1 MSKNA
6 AIVLVSHAMPQV
18 ARVCNDICMM
28 NHGKIVMQLK
38 KYGLFQLKLLS
49 LINVIFLGACC
60 TGVEL
65 ATINPPGE
73 TKSLTVT
80 FEGDNKENPAAV
92 AEVLSGDRET
102 ANAAWWGFNEDN
114 ATEALQKAI
123 QSGAKILRVPDMGMP
138 WKVDPIFLESN
149 QEIIFEEG
157 VVVIARKGSFLAG
170 DDSLFTSS
178 NKDNITLN
186 GYGATFEMRKEDYE
200 KPPYKK
206 AEWRHTIS
214 LHGSRNIRIYGL
226 TLRRSGG
233 DGIYVGRGTGERT
246 YCENIHI
253 KDVIIDDNYRQGIS
267 VITVQNLLIENSQI
281 INTSGTLPQS
291 GIDFEPNSGSERLIN
306 CLVRN
311 TEIRNNR
318 GAGILINLNNLNS
331 VSLPVSIYV
340 ESSTIS
346 NNLAALWVMGLR
358 NKQQGEVHFNG
369 NRICGIK
376 YIQKTKD
383 LNVIVDW

>member
-1 MSKNA
+1 MS
-6 AIVLVSHAMPQV
+6 Q
-18 ARVCNDICMM
+18 
-28 NHGKIVMQLK
+28 GKIVMQLK
-38 KYGLFQLKLLS
+38 KYGLFSLKLLL

-157 VVVIARKGSFLAG
+157 VVIIARKGSFLAG
-170 DDSLFTSS
+170 GDSLFTSS

-186 GYGATFEMRKEDYE
+186 GYGATFEMRKEDYT

-214 LHGSRNIRIYGL
+214 LRGSRNIRIYGL

-291 GIDFEPNSGSERLIN
+291 GIDFEPNLADERLIQ

-311 TEIRNNR
+311 TEIRNNK
-318 GAGILINLNNLNS
+318 GAGILFNLYNLNNA
-331 VSLPVSIYV
+331 SLPVSISI

-346 NNLAALWVMGLR
+346 NNLAALWIMGLR
-358 NKQQGEVHFNG
+358 NKQQGEINLTG

-376 YIQKTKD
+376 NIQKTKD
-383 LNVIVDW
+383 LNVIVDWK